1 MFLCKNAVFFL
12 IPARKNERVSV
23 VGFQTEHVQGDKK
36 IVKVG

>member
-23 VGFQTEHVQGDKK
+23 GFKTEHVQGDKK